1 MNKIKIE
8 EMSLNIYKYGVDL
21 LLTKNSA
28 ELLFEFINKLW
39 LIPKCNSKLLECNYN
54 DVSINGVSINKDKL
68 ISTKPMIINISSIL
82 GYIDVKSIL
91 DIHYI
96 GNFDIIPNLIHGDI
110 NEIADI
116 VNASTCDVF
125 TITNPKLQ
133 FGDISPTGYLRSN
146 LYNMYLYRDAN
157 GHNKII
163 MCTSKDKNSSKKI
176 LIIEEFLESSV
187 NKEAC
192 YQVLIYKFNKLKGC
206 YEQDTIFHNEYI
218 RHVNKLYDAEKT
230 MMTNTSIVNS
240 INEHTNIEHY
250 TDEDAEF
257 KSIEKVITVP
267 YKHFGYNMGM
277 KNVYYNNIT
286 QMLTAIDP
294 SYVDDFNIGS
304 YLENRTS
311 FTVHYNRET
320 SIESEIINND
330 SCCYVDKLY
339 QPVCKYTGL
348 SLNKNASDVKNDVIR
363 ISRGIF
369 EKIKLKK
376 SEEYCIEQIQKLE
389 NAEITGVNIQYIT
402 KWFNRNNGNPSTISS
417 SIEGIAVS
425 IAYIIDEHEHELISY
440 ISNNVRY
447 SWYTNIR
454 NLSTKADNIRP
465 CIYSKQY
472 GNGGTY
478 INGVLEVDSKVFIY
492 EPEACLKLDI
502 RNRILNMYDTK
513 KYLEYT
519 VLLNEDIVNEIEEK
533 VTNISSAVEIINKA
547 DVKILMSKFTLKW
560 EDDYDENE

>member
-8 EMSLNIYKYGVDL
+8 EMSLNMHKYGVDL

-39 LIPKCNSKLLECNYN
+39 LIRKCNSKLLEYNYN
-54 DVSINGVSINKDKL
+54 DISINGVSLNKDKL
-68 ISTKPMIINISSIL
+68 MSTKPMIINISSIL
-82 GYIDVKSIL
+82 GCIDVKNIL

-96 GNFDIIPNLIHGDI
+96 GNFDVIPNLTHGDI
-110 NEIADI
+110 NEIDDI
-116 VNASTCDVF
+116 VNVSMCDVF
-125 TITNPKLQ
+125 TIANPKLQ
-133 FGDISPTGYLRSN
+133 FSDTLHRECLGPN
-146 LYNMYLYRDAN
+146 LHNMYLYRDTN

-163 MCTSKDKNSSKKI
+163 MCTSKYKNSSKNI
-176 LIIEEFLESSV
+176 LIIEEFLESRL

-206 YEQDTIFHNEYI
+206 YEQHTIFHNDDIRYI
-218 RHVNKLYDAEKT
+218 HKVYDVEKT
-230 MMTNTSIVNS
+230 MITNTSVVNS
-240 INEHTNIEHY
+240 INERTNIEHY

-257 KSIEKVITVP
+257 KSIEKVITIP
-267 YKHFGYNMGM
+267 YKHFGANMGM

-304 YLENRTS
+304 YLKNRTS
-311 FTVHYNRET
+311 FTVHFNRET

-339 QPVCKYTGL
+339 HSVCKYTGL

-402 KWFNRNNGNPSTISS
+402 KWFNRNNGNPSTTSS

-447 SWYTNIR
+447 SWYTNIH
-454 NLSTKADNIRP
+454 NLSTKADNVRP

-472 GNGGTY
+472 GNGETY

-492 EPEACLKLDI
+492 EPEACLRLDI
-502 RNRILNMYDTK
+502 RNKILSIYDTK
-513 KYLEYT
+513 KYLKYT
-519 VLLNEDIVNEIEEK
+519 VILNDDIVNEIVEK
-533 VTNISSAVEIINKA
+533 VTSISSAVEIINKS
-547 DVKILMSKFTLKW
+547 DVEILMNNFTLKS
-560 EDDYDENE
+560 EDDCYEID